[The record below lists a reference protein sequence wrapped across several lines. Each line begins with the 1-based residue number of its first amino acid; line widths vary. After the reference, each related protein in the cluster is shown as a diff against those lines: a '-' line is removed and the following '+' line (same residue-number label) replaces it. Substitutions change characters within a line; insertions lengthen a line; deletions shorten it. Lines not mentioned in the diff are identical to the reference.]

1 MKSDFEVNRLPSKV
15 LVFSVTAVG
24 LLHNSI
30 FVSSTPEILRSFGE
44 SENLAGLLIAAG
56 SVPGIVV
63 APFIGFLA
71 DRFGRKKV
79 LIPCLI
85 IYGVFGLL
93 VGLSPS
99 LSWFL
104 LLRIFQGLGSAGLI
118 NLVVVIISDNWGSFE
133 RARLIGQN
141 AAAITISVAI
151 YPVVGGGITDLIGW
165 RWNFLAFL
173 LPLIV
178 AFFISRKLEDHQPG
192 LEVSVRE
199 QISGAFAEVR
209 KPAIATNL
217 VIGTIVFMS
226 IFGLLLSLLPVHLD
240 REYGLGPTERGLIAS
255 TPAILAAC
263 AALTVA
269 RVRKRVQGGIIIYAS
284 LLIWGISFLLMGFG
298 SLPLLVIGT
307 IAYGFSEGLMIPT
320 LQDLIAENAPEQ
332 LRGALLAIWTG
343 AGRLGQTV
351 GPIAI
356 SLALLGLSTSWVL
369 VLAGIA
375 MIVIS
380 GLASFT
386 RTLIVSSEDQQT
398 GRFNG

>member
-1 MKSDFEVNRLPSKV
+1 MNSNLGAISLPSKV
-15 LVFSVTAVG
+15 LVFSVTTVG

-30 FVSSTPEILRSFGE
+30 FVSSTPEILRTFGE

-56 SVPGIVV
+56 SIPGVVV

-104 LLRIFQGLGSAGLI
+104 ILRIFQGLGSAGLI
-118 NLVVVIISDNWGSFE
+118 NLVVVIISDNWGSLE

-151 YPVVGGGITDLIGW
+151 YPVAGGGITDLIGW
-165 RWNFLAFL
+165 RWNFLTFF

-192 LEVSVRE
+192 LKVSVLE

-240 REYGLGPTERGLIAS
+240 REYGLSPTERGLIAS
-255 TPAILAAC
+255 TPAILAAL

-298 SLPLLVIGT
+298 SLPVLVIGT

-320 LQDLIAENAPEQ
+320 LQDLIAENAPDQ
-332 LRGALLAIWTG
+332 FRGALLAIWTG
-343 AGRLGQTV
+343 AGRLGQTL
-351 GPIAI
+351 GPVAI
-356 SLALLGLSTSWVL
+356 SLALWGLSTSWVL
-369 VLAGIA
+369 ILGGLG
-375 MIVIS
+375 MILIS
-380 GLASFT
+380 GLASIT
-386 RTLIVSSEDQQT
+386 RTLIISS
-398 GRFNG
+398 

>member
-1 MKSDFEVNRLPSKV
+1 MNSNLEAKPLPSKV

-30 FVSSTPEILRSFGE
+30 FASSTPEILRTFGE

-56 SVPGIVV
+56 SIPGIVV

-118 NLVVVIISDNWGSFE
+118 NLVVVIISDNWGSLE

-151 YPVVGGGITDLIGW
+151 FPVVGGGITDLIGW
-165 RWNFLAFL
+165 RWNFLAFF
-173 LPLIV
+173 LPLVV

-226 IFGLLLSLLPVHLD
+226 IFGLMLSLLPVHLD
-240 REYGLGPTERGLIAS
+240 REYGLSPTERGLIAS
-255 TPAILAAC
+255 TPAILAAF

-307 IAYGFSEGLMIPT
+307 IAYGFSEGLLIPT
-320 LQDLIAENAPEQ
+320 LQDLIAENAPDQ

-343 AGRLGQTV
+343 AGRLGQTL
-351 GPIAI
+351 GPVAI
-356 SLALLGLSTSWVL
+356 SLALWGLSTSWVL
-369 VLAGIA
+369 ILGGLG
-375 MIVIS
+375 MILIS
-380 GLASFT
+380 GLASIT
-386 RTLIVSSEDQQT
+386 RTLIISS
-398 GRFNG
+398 

>member
-1 MKSDFEVNRLPSKV
+1 MNSNLEAKPLPSKV

-30 FVSSTPEILRSFGE
+30 FVSSTPEILRTFGE

-79 LIPCLI
+79 LIPCLV

-118 NLVVVIISDNWGSFE
+118 NLVVVIISDNWGSLE

-151 YPVVGGGITDLIGW
+151 YPVAGGGITDLISW

-178 AFFISRKLEDHQPG
+178 AFFISRKLDDHQPG
-192 LEVSVRE
+192 LDVSVRE
-199 QISGAFAEVR
+199 QISGAFKVVR

-240 REYGLGPTERGLIAS
+240 REYGLTPTERGLIAS
-255 TPAILAAC
+255 TPAILAAL

-320 LQDLIAENAPEQ
+320 LQDLIAENAPDQ

-343 AGRLGQTV
+343 AGRLGQTL
-351 GPIAI
+351 GPVAV
-356 SLALLGLSTSWVL
+356 SLALMGLSTSWVL

-386 RTLIVSSEDQQT
+386 RTLIVSSEAEQT

>member
-1 MKSDFEVNRLPSKV
+1 MNSNLEAKPLPSKV

-30 FVSSTPEILRSFGE
+30 FVSSTPEILRTFGE

-79 LIPCLI
+79 LIPCLV

-118 NLVVVIISDNWGSFE
+118 NLVVVIISDNWGSLE

-151 YPVVGGGITDLIGW
+151 YPVAGGGITDLIGW

-178 AFFISRKLEDHQPG
+178 AFFISRKLDDHQPG
-192 LEVSVRE
+192 LDVSVRE
-199 QISGAFAEVR
+199 QISGAFKVVR

-240 REYGLGPTERGLIAS
+240 REYGLTPTERGLIAS
-255 TPAILAAC
+255 TPAILAAL

-269 RVRKRVQGGIIIYAS
+269 RVRKRVQGGIIILS
-284 LLIWGISFLLMGFG
+284 LIHI
-298 SLPLLVIGT
+298 
-307 IAYGFSEGLMIPT
+307 
-320 LQDLIAENAPEQ
+320 
-332 LRGALLAIWTG
+332 
-343 AGRLGQTV
+343 
-351 GPIAI
+351 
-356 SLALLGLSTSWVL
+356 
-369 VLAGIA
+369 
-375 MIVIS
+375 
-380 GLASFT
+380 
-386 RTLIVSSEDQQT
+386 
-398 GRFNG
+398 

>member
-1 MKSDFEVNRLPSKV
+1 MNSNLEAKPLPSKV

-30 FVSSTPEILRSFGE
+30 FASSTPEILRTFGE

-56 SVPGIVV
+56 SIPGIVV

-85 IYGVFGLL
+85 IYGGFGLL

-104 LLRIFQGLGSAGLI
+104 LIRIFQGLGSAGLI
-118 NLVVVIISDNWGSFE
+118 NLVVVIISDNWGSLE

-165 RWNFLAFL
+165 RWNFLAFF
-173 LPLIV
+173 LPLVV

-192 LEVSVRE
+192 LEVSVRA

-209 KPAIATNL
+209 KPATATNL

-226 IFGLLLSLLPVHLD
+226 IFGLMLSLLPVHLD
-240 REYGLGPTERGLIAS
+240 REYGLSPTERGLIAS
-255 TPAILAAC
+255 TPAILAAL

-307 IAYGFSEGLMIPT
+307 IAYGFSEGLLIPT
-320 LQDLIAENAPEQ
+320 LQDLIAENAPDQ

-343 AGRLGQTV
+343 AGRLGQTL
-351 GPIAI
+351 GPVAI
-356 SLALLGLSTSWVL
+356 SLALWGLSTSWVL
-369 VLAGIA
+369 ILGGLG
-375 MIVIS
+375 MILIS
-380 GLASFT
+380 GLASIT
-386 RTLIVSSEDQQT
+386 RTLIISS
-398 GRFNG
+398 

>member
-1 MKSDFEVNRLPSKV
+1 M
-15 LVFSVTAVG
+15 FSVTAVG

-30 FVSSTPEILRSFGE
+30 FVSSTPEILRTFGE

-56 SVPGIVV
+56 SIPGVVV

-104 LLRIFQGLGSAGLI
+104 ILRIFQGLGSAGLI
-118 NLVVVIISDNWGSFE
+118 NLVVVIISDNWGSLE

-151 YPVVGGGITDLIGW
+151 YPVAGGGITDLIGW
-165 RWNFLAFL
+165 RWNFLTFF

-192 LEVSVRE
+192 LKVSVRE

-240 REYGLGPTERGLIAS
+240 REYGLSPTERGLIAS
-255 TPAILAAC
+255 TPAILAAL

-298 SLPLLVIGT
+298 SLPVLVIGT

-320 LQDLIAENAPEQ
+320 LQDLIAENAPDQ
-332 LRGALLAIWTG
+332 FRGALLAIWTG
-343 AGRLGQTV
+343 AGRLGQTL
-351 GPIAI
+351 GPLAI
-356 SLALLGLSTSWVL
+356 SLALWGLSTSWVL
-369 VLAGIA
+369 ILGGLG
-375 MIVIS
+375 MILIS
-380 GLASFT
+380 GLASIT
-386 RTLIVSSEDQQT
+386 RTLIISS
-398 GRFNG
+398 

>member
-1 MKSDFEVNRLPSKV
+1 M
-15 LVFSVTAVG
+15 FSVTAVG

-30 FVSSTPEILRSFGE
+30 FVSSTPEILRTFGE

-79 LIPCLI
+79 LIPCLV

-118 NLVVVIISDNWGSFE
+118 NLVVVIISDNWGSLE

-151 YPVVGGGITDLIGW
+151 YPVAGGGITDLIGW
-165 RWNFLAFL
+165 RWNFLTFF

-192 LEVSVRE
+192 LKVSVRE

-240 REYGLGPTERGLIAS
+240 REYGLSPTERGLIAS
-255 TPAILAAC
+255 TPAILAAL

-298 SLPLLVIGT
+298 SLPVLVIGT

-320 LQDLIAENAPEQ
+320 LQDLIAENAPDQ

-343 AGRLGQTV
+343 AGRLGQTL
-351 GPIAI
+351 GPVAV
-356 SLALLGLSTSWVL
+356 SLALMGLSTSWVL

-386 RTLIVSSEDQQT
+386 RTLIVSSEAEQT

>member
-1 MKSDFEVNRLPSKV
+1 MNSNLEAKPLPSKV

-30 FVSSTPEILRSFGE
+30 FASSTPEILRTFGE

-56 SVPGIVV
+56 SIPGIVV

-118 NLVVVIISDNWGSFE
+118 NLVVVIISDNWGSLE

-165 RWNFLAFL
+165 RWNFLAFF
-173 LPLIV
+173 LPLVV

-240 REYGLGPTERGLIAS
+240 REYGLSPTERGLIAS
-255 TPAILAAC
+255 TPAILAAL

-298 SLPLLVIGT
+298 SLPVLVIGT

-320 LQDLIAENAPEQ
+320 LQDLIAENAPDQ
-332 LRGALLAIWTG
+332 FRGALLAIWTG
-343 AGRLGQTV
+343 AGRLGQTL
-351 GPIAI
+351 GPVAI
-356 SLALLGLSTSWVL
+356 SLALWGLSTSWVL
-369 VLAGIA
+369 ILGGLG
-375 MIVIS
+375 MILIS
-380 GLASFT
+380 GLASIT
-386 RTLIVSSEDQQT
+386 RTLIISS
-398 GRFNG
+398 

>member
-1 MKSDFEVNRLPSKV
+1 VNSNLEAKPLPSKV

-30 FVSSTPEILRSFGE
+30 FASSTPEILRTFGE

-56 SVPGIVV
+56 SIPGIVV

-118 NLVVVIISDNWGSFE
+118 NLVVVIISDNWGSLE

-165 RWNFLAFL
+165 RWNFLAFF
-173 LPLIV
+173 LPLVV

-226 IFGLLLSLLPVHLD
+226 IFGLMLSLLPVHLD
-240 REYGLGPTERGLIAS
+240 REYGLSPTERGLIAS
-255 TPAILAAC
+255 TPAILAAF

-284 LLIWGISFLLMGFG
+284 LMIWGISFLLMGFG

-307 IAYGFSEGLMIPT
+307 IAYGFSEGLLIPT
-320 LQDLIAENAPEQ
+320 LQDLIAENAPDQ

-343 AGRLGQTV
+343 AGRLGQTL
-351 GPIAI
+351 GPVAI
-356 SLALLGLSTSWVL
+356 SLALWGLSTSWVL
-369 VLAGIA
+369 ILGGLG
-375 MIVIS
+375 MILIS
-380 GLASFT
+380 GLASIT
-386 RTLIVSSEDQQT
+386 RTLIISS
-398 GRFNG
+398 

>member
-1 MKSDFEVNRLPSKV
+1 MNSNLEAKPLPSKV

-30 FVSSTPEILRSFGE
+30 FVSSTPEILRTFGE

-79 LIPCLI
+79 LIPCLV

-118 NLVVVIISDNWGSFE
+118 NLVVVIISDNWGSLE

-151 YPVVGGGITDLIGW
+151 YPVAGGGITDLIGW

-178 AFFISRKLEDHQPG
+178 AFFISRKLDDHQPG
-192 LEVSVRE
+192 LDVSVRE
-199 QISGAFAEVR
+199 QISGAFKVVR

-240 REYGLGPTERGLIAS
+240 REYGLTPTERGLIAS
-255 TPAILAAC
+255 TPAILAAL

-320 LQDLIAENAPEQ
+320 LQDLIAENAPDQ

-343 AGRLGQTV
+343 AGRLGQTL
-351 GPIAI
+351 GPVAV
-356 SLALLGLSTSWVL
+356 SLALMGLSTSWVL

-386 RTLIVSSEDQQT
+386 RTLIVSSEADQT

>member
-1 MKSDFEVNRLPSKV
+1 MNSNLEAKPLPSKV

-30 FVSSTPEILRSFGE
+30 FASSTPEILRTFGE

-56 SVPGIVV
+56 SIPGIVV

-85 IYGVFGLL
+85 IYGGFGLL

-118 NLVVVIISDNWGSFE
+118 NLVVVIISDNWESLE

-165 RWNFLAFL
+165 RWNFLAFF
-173 LPLIV
+173 LPLVV

-226 IFGLLLSLLPVHLD
+226 IFGLMLSLLPVHLD
-240 REYGLGPTERGLIAS
+240 REYGLSPTERGLIAS
-255 TPAILAAC
+255 TPAILAAF

-284 LLIWGISFLLMGFG
+284 LMIWGISFLLMGFG

-307 IAYGFSEGLMIPT
+307 IAYGFSEGLLIPT
-320 LQDLIAENAPEQ
+320 LQDLIAENAPDQ

-343 AGRLGQTV
+343 AGRLGQTL
-351 GPIAI
+351 GPVAI
-356 SLALLGLSTSWVL
+356 SLALWGLSTSWVL
-369 VLAGIA
+369 ILGGLG
-375 MIVIS
+375 MILIS
-380 GLASFT
+380 GLASIT
-386 RTLIVSSEDQQT
+386 RTLIISS
-398 GRFNG
+398 

>member
-1 MKSDFEVNRLPSKV
+1 MNSNLEAKPLPSKV

-30 FVSSTPEILRSFGE
+30 FASSTPEILRTFGE

-56 SVPGIVV
+56 SIPGIVV

-85 IYGVFGLL
+85 IYGGFGLL

-118 NLVVVIISDNWGSFE
+118 NLVVVIISDNWGSLE

-165 RWNFLAFL
+165 RWNFLAFF
-173 LPLIV
+173 LPLVV

-226 IFGLLLSLLPVHLD
+226 IFGLMLSLLPVHLD
-240 REYGLGPTERGLIAS
+240 REYGLSPTERGLIAS
-255 TPAILAAC
+255 TPAILAAF

-284 LLIWGISFLLMGFG
+284 LMIWGISFLLMGFG

-307 IAYGFSEGLMIPT
+307 IAYGFSEGLLIPT
-320 LQDLIAENAPEQ
+320 LQDLIAENAPDQ

-343 AGRLGQTV
+343 AGRLGQTL
-351 GPIAI
+351 GPVAI
-356 SLALLGLSTSWVL
+356 SLALWGLSTSWVL
-369 VLAGIA
+369 ILGGLG
-375 MIVIS
+375 MILIS
-380 GLASFT
+380 GLASIT
-386 RTLIVSSEDQQT
+386 RTLIISS
-398 GRFNG
+398 

>member
-1 MKSDFEVNRLPSKV
+1 VNSNLEAKPLPSKV

-30 FVSSTPEILRSFGE
+30 FVSSTPEILRTFGE

-79 LIPCLI
+79 LIPCLV

-118 NLVVVIISDNWGSFE
+118 NLVVVIISDNWGSLE

-151 YPVVGGGITDLIGW
+151 YPVAGGGITDLIGW

-178 AFFISRKLEDHQPG
+178 AFFISRKLDDHQPG
-192 LEVSVRE
+192 LDVSVRE
-199 QISGAFAEVR
+199 QISGAFKVVR

-240 REYGLGPTERGLIAS
+240 REYGLTPTERGLIAS
-255 TPAILAAC
+255 TPAILAAL

-320 LQDLIAENAPEQ
+320 LQDLIAENAPDQ

-343 AGRLGQTV
+343 AGRLGQTL
-351 GPIAI
+351 GPVAV
-356 SLALLGLSTSWVL
+356 SLALMGLSTSWVL

-386 RTLIVSSEDQQT
+386 RTLIVSSEAEQT

>member
-1 MKSDFEVNRLPSKV
+1 MKSDFEVSRLPSKV

-30 FVSSTPEILRSFGE
+30 FVSSTPEILRSLGE

-63 APFIGFLA
+63 APLIGFLA

-85 IYGVFGLL
+85 IYGVFGVL

-99 LSWFL
+99 LFWFL
-104 LLRIFQGLGSAGLI
+104 LIRIFQGLGSAGLI
-118 NLVVVIISDNWGSFE
+118 NLVVVIISDNWVSLD

-151 YPVVGGGITDLIGW
+151 YPVLGGAITDLIGW
-165 RWNFLAFL
+165 RWTFLAFL
-173 LPLIV
+173 APLVV
-178 AFFISRKLEDHQPG
+178 AFFVSKNLEDHRPG
-192 LEVSVRE
+192 LDVSVKD
-199 QISGAFAEVR
+199 QISGALSEVI

-217 VIGTIVFMS
+217 VIVMILFMA
-226 IFGLLLSLLPVHLD
+226 IFGLFQSLLPVHLE
-240 REYGLGPTERGLIAS
+240 REVGLLPTGRGLVAS
-255 TPAILAAC
+255 APAIVAASSALA
-263 AALTVA
+263 VA
-269 RVRKRVQGGIIIYAS
+269 RVRKRVQGGIIIYVS
-284 LLIWGISFLLMGFG
+284 LFIWGISFVMMGFG
-298 SLPLLVIGT
+298 SLPILVLATMI
-307 IAYGFSEGLMIPT
+307 YGLSEGLMIPT

-332 LRGALLAIWTG
+332 LRGALLAMWTG
-343 AGRLGQTV
+343 AARLGQTV
-351 GPIAI
+351 GPVSI
-356 SLALLGLSTSWVL
+356 SLALMGLSTSWVL
-369 VLAGIA
+369 VSAGIA

-380 GLASFT
+380 GLVSIT
-386 RTLIVSSEDQQT
+386 RTLIVSSETNQT

>member
-1 MKSDFEVNRLPSKV
+1 M
-15 LVFSVTAVG
+15 FSVTAVG

-30 FVSSTPEILRSFGE
+30 FVSSTPEIQRTFGE

-56 SVPGIVV
+56 SIPGIVV

-118 NLVVVIISDNWGSFE
+118 NLVVVIISDNWGSLE

-165 RWNFLAFL
+165 RWNFLAFF
-173 LPLIV
+173 LPLVV

-226 IFGLLLSLLPVHLD
+226 IFGLMLSLLPVQYHLL
-240 REYGLGPTERGLIAS
+240 R
-255 TPAILAAC
+255 
-263 AALTVA
+263 
-269 RVRKRVQGGIIIYAS
+269 Q
-284 LLIWGISFLLMGFG
+284 LLLFRH
-298 SLPLLVIGT
+298 
-307 IAYGFSEGLMIPT
+307 
-320 LQDLIAENAPEQ
+320 QK
-332 LRGALLAIWTG
+332 
-343 AGRLGQTV
+343 
-351 GPIAI
+351 
-356 SLALLGLSTSWVL
+356 
-369 VLAGIA
+369 
-375 MIVIS
+375 
-380 GLASFT
+380 
-386 RTLIVSSEDQQT
+386 
-398 GRFNG
+398 

>member
-1 MKSDFEVNRLPSKV
+1 MNSNLGAISLPSKV

-30 FVSSTPEILRSFGE
+30 FVSSTPEILRTFGE

-56 SVPGIVV
+56 SIPGVVV

-104 LLRIFQGLGSAGLI
+104 ILRIFQGLGSAGLI
-118 NLVVVIISDNWGSFE
+118 NLVVVIISDNWGSLE

-151 YPVVGGGITDLIGW
+151 YPVAGGGITDLIGW

-178 AFFISRKLEDHQPG
+178 AFFISRKLDDHQPG
-192 LEVSVRE
+192 LDVSVRE
-199 QISGAFAEVR
+199 QISGAFKVVR

-240 REYGLGPTERGLIAS
+240 REYGLTPTERGLIAS
-255 TPAILAAC
+255 TPAILAAL

-320 LQDLIAENAPEQ
+320 LQDLIAENAPDQ
-332 LRGALLAIWTG
+332 FRGALLAIWTG
-343 AGRLGQTV
+343 AGRLGQTL
-351 GPIAI
+351 GPVAI
-356 SLALLGLSTSWVL
+356 SLALWGLSTSWVL
-369 VLAGIA
+369 ILGGLG
-375 MIVIS
+375 MILIS
-380 GLASFT
+380 GLASIT
-386 RTLIVSSEDQQT
+386 RTLIISS
-398 GRFNG
+398 

>member
-1 MKSDFEVNRLPSKV
+1 MNSNLEAKPLPSKV

-30 FVSSTPEILRSFGE
+30 FASSTPEILRTFGE

-56 SVPGIVV
+56 SIPGIVV

-118 NLVVVIISDNWGSFE
+118 NLVVVIISDNWGSLE

-165 RWNFLAFL
+165 RWNFLAFF
-173 LPLIV
+173 LPLVV

-226 IFGLLLSLLPVHLD
+226 IFGLMLSLLPVHLD
-240 REYGLGPTERGLIAS
+240 REYGLSPTERGLIAS
-255 TPAILAAC
+255 TPAILAAF

-284 LLIWGISFLLMGFG
+284 LMIWGISFLLMGFG

-307 IAYGFSEGLMIPT
+307 IAYGFSEGLLIPT
-320 LQDLIAENAPEQ
+320 LQDLIAENAPDQ

-343 AGRLGQTV
+343 AGRLGQTL
-351 GPIAI
+351 GPVAI
-356 SLALLGLSTSWVL
+356 SLALWGLSTSWVL
-369 VLAGIA
+369 ILGGLG
-375 MIVIS
+375 MILIS
-380 GLASFT
+380 GLASIT
-386 RTLIVSSEDQQT
+386 RTLIISS
-398 GRFNG
+398 

>member
-1 MKSDFEVNRLPSKV
+1 MNSNLEAKPLPSKV

-30 FVSSTPEILRSFGE
+30 FASSTPEILRTFGE

-56 SVPGIVV
+56 SIPGIVV

-85 IYGVFGLL
+85 IYGGFGLL

-118 NLVVVIISDNWGSFE
+118 NLVVVIISDNWESLE

-165 RWNFLAFL
+165 RWNFLAFF
-173 LPLIV
+173 LPLVV

-209 KPAIATNL
+209 KPATATNL

-226 IFGLLLSLLPVHLD
+226 IFGLMLSLLPVHLD
-240 REYGLGPTERGLIAS
+240 REYGLSPTERGLIAS
-255 TPAILAAC
+255 TPAILAAL

-307 IAYGFSEGLMIPT
+307 IAYGFSEGLLIPT
-320 LQDLIAENAPEQ
+320 LQDLIAENAPDQ

-343 AGRLGQTV
+343 AGRLGQTL
-351 GPIAI
+351 GPVAI
-356 SLALLGLSTSWVL
+356 SLALWGLSTSWVL
-369 VLAGIA
+369 ILGGLG
-375 MIVIS
+375 MILIS
-380 GLASFT
+380 GLASIT
-386 RTLIVSSEDQQT
+386 RTLIISS
-398 GRFNG
+398 